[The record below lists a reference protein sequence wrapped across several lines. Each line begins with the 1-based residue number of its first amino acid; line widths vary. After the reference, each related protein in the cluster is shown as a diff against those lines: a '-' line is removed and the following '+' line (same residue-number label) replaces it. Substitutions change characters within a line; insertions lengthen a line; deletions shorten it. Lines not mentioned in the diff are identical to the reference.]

1 MITLIKQNL
10 QQCWK
15 VAFLS
20 CFALIVG
27 LLPDFAHAD
36 AAGALG
42 TMLCNAVQL
51 MQGTP
56 ARMVA
61 TLAIIVLGIG
71 AFFGKLQWGTAV
83 LVAVGLGL
91 VFGAVAIVT
100 AVGGAGNC
108 GDKKSSL
115 EILMQFASV

>member
-1 MITLIKQNL
+1 MITLTKQNL

-15 VAFLS
+15 VIFLS
-20 CFALIVG
+20 CFALVFG
-27 LLPDFAHAD
+27 LLPDFAHANPS
-36 AAGALG
+36 GALG
-42 TMLCNAVQL
+42 SMLCNAVQL

-108 GDKKSSL
+108 GDKTSI
-115 EILMQFASV
+115 EILMQSASV